1 MKKKYSFAKK
11 RKKEEKLLYVQNYE
25 SSPPQDQATPLH
37 VAARNNSVD
46 AAKVLIDHGADVH
59 ARDKV
64 SLRKKTSLFAQ
75 KTAWFRD

>member
-1 MKKKYSFAKK
+1 MCARVRVRLCVCVTKCCPLAQ
-11 RKKEEKLLYVQNYE
+11 QN
-25 SSPPQDQATPLH
+25 QRTPLH
-37 VAARNNSVD
+37 QAAYNNRVD